1 MPNFFEE
8 LLQENGDTYVNR
20 RNKADDRQRA
30 GEQQCKSEMI
40 AKDYRAYSQSLLSY
54 QEKKKSISAK
64 LQKLCLNCVNGG
76 DRESLNSFLILNSLT
91 SP

>member
-8 LLQENGDTYVNR
+8 AYVNR
-20 RNKADDRQRA
+20 WNKADDRQRA

-54 QEKKKSISAK
+54 QEKKHFCKTIETAS
-64 LQKLCLNCVNGG
+64 
-76 DRESLNSFLILNSLT
+76 
-91 SP
+91 